1 MTDDG
6 RLVRMS
12 GITKRFG
19 GLTANDG
26 VDFDLAAG
34 EIHALLGE
42 NGAGKST
49 LMNILSGLYQ
59 PGGGTIEVDGEK
71 VRLASPREALA
82 RGIGMVHQ
90 HFMLVKGHTVAENI
104 ILGLPEPRFYL
115 STEKINRKI
124 RGLAATYHL
133 EVDPEARIWQLS
145 IGERQRV
152 EILKLLYRETRV
164 LILDEPTAVLTP
176 GEVKTLFTTLRRI
189 RDSGRA
195 IIFISHKLEEVMS
208 ISDRITVLR
217 AGRKVAT
224 LPAGETSAA
233 DLAVMMIGEAI
244 VPSNGGGTA
253 YAGNGEG
260 ESVLSMKDVVA
271 RNDRG
276 LIALR
281 GIDLDIRAGE
291 VFGLLGVAGN
301 GQKDLVEVATGL
313 RRPVS
318 GRVLLEGKD
327 LTGGGP
333 RRFMEAGVA
342 HIPEDRLGDGAV
354 GTMNLVENLLLKKY
368 RHPPYSRGIFL
379 NPSLMDQEAD
389 SLIEEFGVAP
399 ADPLLQAGTLSGGN
413 LQRLILSR
421 ELSGSPRF
429 LAASYPF
436 RGLDLKAVDFLGRT
450 IRREADRGL
459 AVLLVGEDLEQTL
472 SLSDRIGV
480 IYEGLLLKVMPVTE
494 VNLEEIGLLMAGR
507 RSGSG
512 KGQ

>member
-1 MTDDG
+1 
-6 RLVRMS
+6 MS

-124 RGLAATYHL
+124 RGLAVTYHL

-164 LILDEPTAVLTP
+164 LILDEPTAVLPP

-233 DLAVMMIGEAI
+233 DL
-244 VPSNGGGTA
+244 
-253 YAGNGEG
+253 
-260 ESVLSMKDVVA
+260 
-271 RNDRG
+271 R
-276 LIALR
+276 
-281 GIDLDIRAGE
+281 
-291 VFGLLGVAGN
+291 
-301 GQKDLVEVATGL
+301 
-313 RRPVS
+313 
-318 GRVLLEGKD
+318 
-327 LTGGGP
+327 
-333 RRFMEAGVA
+333 
-342 HIPEDRLGDGAV
+342 
-354 GTMNLVENLLLKKY
+354 
-368 RHPPYSRGIFL
+368 
-379 NPSLMDQEAD
+379 
-389 SLIEEFGVAP
+389 
-399 ADPLLQAGTLSGGN
+399 
-413 LQRLILSR
+413 
-421 ELSGSPRF
+421 
-429 LAASYPF
+429 
-436 RGLDLKAVDFLGRT
+436 
-450 IRREADRGL
+450 
-459 AVLLVGEDLEQTL
+459 
-472 SLSDRIGV
+472 LSD
-480 IYEGLLLKVMPVTE
+480 LFFTP
-494 VNLEEIGLLMAGR
+494 
-507 RSGSG
+507 
-512 KGQ
+512 